1 MPGPG
6 APTPTLPGQVGTG
19 GLLTEAMK
27 KGAVNMLPVFSAEA
41 ITAFLSGLPILGL
54 AGMLASDKIASFEV
68 NEYDAE

>member
-27 KGAVNMLPVFSAEA
+27 KGVLFLF
-41 ITAFLSGLPILGL
+41 ITPL
-54 AGMLASDKIASFEV
+54 E
-68 NEYDAE
+68 